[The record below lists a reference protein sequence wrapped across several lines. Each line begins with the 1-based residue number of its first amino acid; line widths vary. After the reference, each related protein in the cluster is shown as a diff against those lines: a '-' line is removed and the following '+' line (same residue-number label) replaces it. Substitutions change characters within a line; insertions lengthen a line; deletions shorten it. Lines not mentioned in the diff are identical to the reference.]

1 MGSIPQGTT
10 TQNQLFNQKKAEDHG
25 AFKVPPPPP
34 PPPKA
39 TPAKKSAL
47 WKFRSFF
54 WGGNQWVNNLLIGPY
69 LLEGV
74 LKKDWRGTFNFPSE
88 DLGKPGL
95 FFGKKNY
102 TMALLLQVTP
112 KNASFQ
118 VEVFSVFSVKQHLF
132 FLRNLT
138 RLRSKSHLLGQFIWK
153 KCNIP

>member
-1 MGSIPQGTT
+1 MSHFQPLDLSPPEARTFSSLSVHARSGALVFFASWVRFPKVRRLKISSSTKKRLKIMGH
-10 TQNQLFNQKKAEDHG
+10 LR
-25 AFKVPPPPP
+25 VPP

-95 FFGKKNY
+95 FFGKK
-102 TMALLLQVTP
+102 TTQWHSFFKWLLKTLH
-112 KNASFQ
+112 SRWR
-118 VEVFSVFSVKQHLF
+118 FSQFS
-132 FLRNLT
+132 
-138 RLRSKSHLLGQFIWK
+138 
-153 KCNIP
+153 P